1 MEDKEPER
9 YYDWM
14 LWKLRQED
22 PDWYSRDP
30 KHEGERLVTHDN
42 PNHHKIIKE
51 RFEHETERSIRQNL
65 PLYRSLSG
73 LGLAQEIAATNPEL
87 VIDLGC
93 GANPFKGIIPNLIGM
108 DLTKFPTS
116 DLVRPIQHA
125 HNIFQG
131 AIADWVLMLGPWS
144 CTDKETHKSLVA
156 EADHLLKPN
165 GTIVA
170 HSGNGWS
177 NDYIIEL
184 GEHFGFATKFDGIG
198 DTDYRKMTRKHYN
211 IQKKAL
217 KYRKQKHGI
226 IEEENPKRV
235 VWRWT
240 YGHRV
245 DLPIDYE

>member
-1 MEDKEPER
+1 MDRDQEPER

-14 LWKLRQED
+14 LWKLRKEN
-22 PDWYSRDP
+22 PNWYSKNP
-30 KHEGERLVTHDN
+30 KHEGSRLVTHDN
-42 PNHHKIIKE
+42 PDHHKILQE
-51 RFEHETERSIRQNL
+51 RFSHPTERSIRQEL

-73 LGLAQEIAATNPEL
+73 QKLAEEIAATNPEL

-108 DLTKFPTS
+108 DLVKFPTS

-131 AIADWVLMLGPWS
+131 AIADWVLILGPWA
-144 CTDKETHKSLVA
+144 CTDEETHKSIVA

-170 HSGNGWS
+170 HAGTEWTK
-177 NDYIIEL
+177 DYIAGL
-184 GEHFGFATKFDGIG
+184 GKHFGFETKFDGIG
-198 DTDYRKMTRKHYN
+198 ETSMKKMTREHYK
-211 IQKKAL
+211 IQMKAL
-217 KYRKQKHGI
+217 RYRKEKRGI
-226 IEEENPKRV
+226 DEYGNPKRI

-240 YGHRV
+240 YSTSV
-245 DLPIDYE
+245 